1 MYFVEKRHFSG
12 SWYWTWYNSSQQAAK
27 RGAQGKELF
36 DTTTATEILPLI
48 NFVTIL
54 TLSSHQLHHCDHV
67 DGVQDVGKGIKHGVV
82 GTLKK
87 PGEFAQVIK

>member
-1 MYFVEKRHFSG
+1 MNFI
-12 SWYWTWYNSSQQAAK
+12 T
-27 RGAQGKELF
+27 
-36 DTTTATEILPLI
+36 
-48 NFVTIL
+48 FVTIL
-54 TLSSHQLHHCDHV
+54 TLSTTNFIIVDHV